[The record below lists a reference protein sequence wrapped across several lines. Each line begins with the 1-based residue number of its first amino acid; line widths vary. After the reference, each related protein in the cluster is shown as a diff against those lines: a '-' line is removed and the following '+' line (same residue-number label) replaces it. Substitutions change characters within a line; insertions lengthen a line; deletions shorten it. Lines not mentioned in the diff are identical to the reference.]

1 MLGALAGNHVHVRVA
16 AFIVIVCYNQ
26 KLSVFY
32 VGLINSWQCTVG
44 FLDSDSFVLKYVVH
58 RLTNIIII
66 CAFLIDT
73 CVC

>member
-1 MLGALAGNHVHVRVA
+1 MLGALAGNHVYVRVA
-16 AFIVIVCYNQ
+16 AFIVIMCYNQ
-26 KLSVFY
+26 KLQCSV
-32 VGLINSWQCTVG
+32 S

-58 RLTNIIII
+58 CLTNIIII

>member
-16 AFIVIVCYNQ
+16 AFIVIMCYNQ
-26 KLSVFY
+26 KLSVFHIE
-32 VGLINSWQCTVG
+32 LINSWQCTVR
-44 FLDSDSFVLKYVVH
+44 FLGSDSFVLKYVVH
-58 RLTNIIII
+58 RLTNIIIM

>member
-32 VGLINSWQCTVG
+32 VGLINSWQCTVS